1 VSESSSFRPRVIA
14 VEEAYATESWIGELA
29 ALSPPP
35 GEQPEQDFMN
45 LVAANS
51 EMRRALVDFDLR
63 LRVMD
68 ASGVDVHLLS
78 FTAPGMQ
85 MHGKSRGTEL
95 AAQYNDELF
104 EIINRRPDRFAGLG
118 SVAPQDPERAAREI
132 ERIMGPL
139 GLSGVVINS
148 HTYGRYLDEPEFEP
162 ILAAAEASGATIYL
176 HPRVPSPAMLAPYN
190 EYGMLAALWGF
201 AAEAG
206 THALRLIMSG
216 AFDRFPRLRI
226 VLGHLGEALPY
237 WVYRVDNMAKK
248 TWAIGGQRLGMRK
261 LDLTPSEYLKRNF
274 GITSSGMEDSD
285 VLMFCFSKLG
295 EENVMFAIDYPYED
309 TAHAMEF
316 LKTAPL
322 TRHQLARFSHKNAE
336 RFFRIPAAA
345 AAPRSL
351 SR

>member
-1 VSESSSFRPRVIA
+1 VSDLKPSRPRVIA
-14 VEEAYATESWIGELA
+14 VEEAYATESWISEFA

-45 LVAANS
+45 LVTAS
-51 EMRRALVDFDLR
+51 PEMRRALCDFDLR
-63 LRVMD
+63 LQVMD
-68 ASGVDVHLLS
+68 AAGVDVHLLS
-78 FTAPGMQ
+78 FTAPGVQ
-85 MHGKSRGTEL
+85 MHEKRRGSEL
-95 AAQYNDELF
+95 AAQYNDELV
-104 EIINRRPDRFAGLG
+104 EIIKGRPDRFAGLG
-118 SVAPQDPERAAREI
+118 SVAPQDPERAAREV

-148 HTYGRYLDEPEFEP
+148 HTYGRYLDEAEFEP

-190 EYGMLAALWGF
+190 RYGMLASLWGF

-237 WVYRVDNMAKK
+237 WVYRLDNMAKK
-248 TWAIGGQRLGMRK
+248 TWAVGGKKLGMRK
-261 LDLTPSEYLKRNF
+261 LELTPSQYLRRNF
-274 GITSSGMEDSD
+274 GVTTSGMDD
-285 VLMFCFSKLG
+285 PDALMFCITKLG
-295 EENVMFAIDYPYED
+295 QENVMFAIDYPYED
-309 TAHAMEF
+309 SEHSMAF
-316 LKTAPL
+316 LNKAPL
-322 TRHQLARFSHKNAE
+322 TDQQRALFSHKNAE

-345 AAPRSL
+345 MTGDRC
-351 SR
+351 